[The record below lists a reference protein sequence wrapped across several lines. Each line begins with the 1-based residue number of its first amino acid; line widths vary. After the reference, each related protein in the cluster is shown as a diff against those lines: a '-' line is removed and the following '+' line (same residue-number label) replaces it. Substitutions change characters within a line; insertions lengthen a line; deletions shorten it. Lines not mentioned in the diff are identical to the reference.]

1 VRRCGGG
8 AAGCGAAGGCG
19 CSGAAARRGAHG
31 GSLGCDGTEAL
42 EQSRP
47 LPVQHGRHL
56 VVLVHGVEQRL
67 HLRLGRVAQH
77 VPFDQPPQ
85 TLATLALL
93 DPLPARRSTPHELLR
108 VKVRVGVGLVA
119 SYAPGLR
126 LSTHEPHLDGEA
138 DERLDELGD
147 CELLVGVLACGAAP
161 VHLAEDVVQVGDR
174 HGYLAL
180 L

>member
-1 VRRCGGG
+1 MQRRCCGG
-8 AAGCGAAGGCG
+8 AAAVL
-19 CSGAAARRGAHG
+19 RRGAHG
-31 GSLGCDGTEAL
+31 AALGSDGTEAL
-42 EQSRP
+42 EQSGP

-77 VPFDQPPQ
+77 VPLDQPPQ
-85 TLATLALL
+85 PLATLALL
-93 DPLPARRSTPHELLR
+93 DPLPARRGAPHELVG

-119 SYAPGLR
+119 SHAPGLR
-126 LSTHEPHLDGEA
+126 ASTEEPYLDGET

-147 CELLVGVLACGAAP
+147 GELLVGVLACGTAA

-174 HGYLAL
+174 DRYLAL